1 MRKCSAM
8 PYHIGIVL
16 KLYLSR
22 RGKHIVAVNDGAARA
37 VYNRLVASGNE
48 IYRMQKAAVLVPVYR
63 ERIDFLQASYYTPAG
78 IKNAL
83 PFLYEKDVDC
93 QAVANSIQNY
103 HNAWKNMR
111 ERHTGVP
118 AFHKKG
124 CEQSYQTN
132 GHYVSGSAGLSDG
145 TVRFPDASHIL
156 LPKLGRVRFDGSP
169 KLIHDLLVH
178 DADTRIGTVTI
189 RRDAVGEYWCSLQI
203 SSETPFREELARTGS
218 SCGIDLN
225 LLDLVNMSDGGSY
238 ENGRFY
244 RKSEKWIAKLE
255 RTVCRRREAAKR
267 DGRRLEDSK
276 NYQKARQRL
285 AYELRKV
292 ARQRADHLGVISK
305 QLVESQ
311 DLIAAED
318 LKVRNMLKMKN
329 HHFAKSIADA
339 GWRSLLTKLRQKGA
353 MYGKTVVLVPPQYTT
368 QTCSVC
374 GHVMKGREALPLSA
388 RDWTCPACGTYH
400 VRDVNAAR
408 NILDK
413 ALKTL
418 QDA

>member
-1 MRKCSAM
+1 MRKCNQM
-8 PYHIGIVL
+8 PYHIGLVL
-16 KLYLSR
+16 KLHLSR
-22 RGKHIVAVNDGAARA
+22 QGKHIVAVNDGASRA

-48 IYRMQKAAVLVPVYR
+48 KYRLRKTADLVPMDR
-63 ERIDFLQASYYTPAG
+63 ARLDFLETSYQTEAG
-78 IKNAL
+78 IKNAM

-93 QAVANSIQNY
+93 QVVTNSIRNY
-103 HNAWKNMR
+103 RAAWKNMK

-118 AFHKKG
+118 TFHRKSSV
-124 CEQSYQTN
+124 QSYQTN
-132 GHYVSGSAGLSDG
+132 CHYVGGSTGLTDG
-145 TVRFPDASHIL
+145 TVRFPDPCHIM
-156 LPKLGRVRFDGSP
+156 LPKLGKVRCDGSP
-169 KLIHDLLVH
+169 KLIRDLLAH
-178 DADTRIGTVTI
+178 DQDTRIGTVAI

-244 RKSEKWIAKLE
+244 RKSEKRIAKLE
-255 RTVCRRREAAKR
+255 RTVCRRREAAKK

-285 AYELRKV
+285 AYEHRKV

-318 LKVRNMLKMKN
+318 LKVRNMLKN
-329 HHFAKSIADA
+329 HHLAKSIADA
-339 GWRSLLTKLRQKGA
+339 SWRSLLTKLQQKSA
-353 MYGKTVVLVPPQYTT
+353 MYGKTVVLVPSQYTT

-374 GHVMKGREALPLSA
+374 GHVMKGPKALPLSA
-388 RDWTCPACGTYH
+388 RDWTCPVCGTHH

-413 ALKTL
+413 ALKQL
-418 QDA
+418 QGT